1 MSDNKVFDTV
11 RAILEGEV
19 AEVTV
24 AFGRSK
30 TNRRHVRTGLTYAAI
45 PAVRI
50 EAIAQA
56 VHVAL
61 EEMPQ

>member
-45 PAVRI
+45 PAV
-50 EAIAQA
+50 
-56 VHVAL
+56 
-61 EEMPQ
+61 